1 MAETT
6 PVKHFNVW
14 LELPNTHTICTL
26 QGDDLGNLKEMTNT
40 MVKGGCRFEPFGS
53 SNTLLVYNPTDGGKT
68 PIGWI
73 AGYEIPEA
81 LSNRGLVGRGIRQ
94 VA

>member
-14 LELPNTHTICTL
+14 LELPNTHTTCSL
-26 QGDDLGNLKEMTNT
+26 EGDDLGNMKQ
-40 MVKGGCRFEPFGS
+40 MVQTLIKGECRFEPFGA